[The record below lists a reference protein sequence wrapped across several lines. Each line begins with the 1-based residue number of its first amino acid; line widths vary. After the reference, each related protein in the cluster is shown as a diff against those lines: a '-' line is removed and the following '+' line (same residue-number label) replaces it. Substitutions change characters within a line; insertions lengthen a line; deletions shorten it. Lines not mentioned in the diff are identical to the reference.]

1 MRSKPSPASRSQPEG
16 LLPRRLRDTEK
27 GTSKK
32 RNVCIGGSY
41 KSRKRFGLWLVARSF
56 HLPHLH
62 LSPWFFS
69 VALWLCASVAE
80 RNAFYLAMSGG
91 LMPASKRKT
100 LLLMPI
106 LIATTSL
113 RAQNNS
119 LMPQPAE
126 ISYGQ
131 GRLAIRG
138 NFRMAL
144 SGYTEPRLQRAAA
157 RFLHRL
163 SVQTGI
169 PLNEALEGSASKATL
184 VIQCDHAGEAVQSV
198 KEDESYKL
206 EATPQQARLTAATP
220 AGMLRGIETFLQL
233 VDLDAQGFGVPAV
246 RIDDRPRF
254 PWRGLMIDV
263 SRHWMPVEVLKR
275 SLDGMAAL
283 KLNVFHWH
291 LSDDQGFRVES
302 KVYPKLQEMG
312 SDGNY
317 YSREQVKEIIAYAR
331 DRGIRVVPEFD
342 MPGHSTVWFV
352 GYPELA
358 SAPGPYTIER
368 HWGIFDPA
376 MDPTREETFT
386 FLDAFIGEMAD
397 LFPDE
402 YFHVGGDEVNGK
414 QWSRNARIQ
423 AFMREHGMKDASG
436 LQAYFNTRLL
446 PLVEKHGKKPVA
458 WDEVLQPGVPK
469 DIVIQSWR
477 GQQSL
482 AAAARQG
489 YMGILSNGYYL
500 DMMFPA
506 SRHYLV
512 DPLEGAT
519 ADLTPDE
526 KARILGGEA
535 CMWSEFVTP
544 QNIDSRIWPRT
555 AAIAERLWS
564 PQQVKDVDSMYRRLA
579 VVSRNLEWLGLT
591 PRQSHELMAER
602 LAGMQPFEPL
612 RTLDDV
618 LEPVKEYSREEAR
631 EYTSFTPLN
640 RLVDATSPESDV
652 AREFARLVDNP
663 RANKNEIRNQLTRW
677 RDNAPQLMPLIQH
690 SELLEEVTP
699 LVDDVSALAA
709 AGLQAL
715 DYVESGQPA
724 PQAWVKEQQALF
736 DRAARPRAELLIMIV
751 PSIRKLVEAAQQ
763 AR

>member
-1 MRSKPSPASRSQPEG
+1 
-16 LLPRRLRDTEK
+16 
-27 GTSKK
+27 
-32 RNVCIGGSY
+32 
-41 KSRKRFGLWLVARSF
+41 
-56 HLPHLH
+56 
-62 LSPWFFS
+62 
-69 VALWLCASVAE
+69 
-80 RNAFYLAMSGG
+80 
-91 LMPASKRKT
+91 MPASKRKA

-106 LIATTSL
+106 LITTTSL
-113 RAQNNS
+113 RAQNNN

-131 GRLAIRG
+131 GRLAISG
-138 NFRMAL
+138 NFRVAL
-144 SGYTEPRLQRAAA
+144 TGYTEPRLRRAAA

-163 SVQTGI
+163 SAQTGI
-169 PLNEALEGSASKATL
+169 PLGEALESDASKATL
-184 VIQCDHAGEAVQSV
+184 VIQCNHAGEAVQSV
-198 KEDESYKL
+198 KEDECYKL
-206 EATPQQARLTAATP
+206 EVTTQQARLSAVTP
-220 AGMLRGIETFLQL
+220 VGVLRGIETFLQL
-233 VDLDAQGFGVPAV
+233 VDLNAEGFCVRAV
-246 RIDDRPRF
+246 RIDDSPRF

-275 SLDGMAAL
+275 NLDGMVAL

-302 KVYPKLQEMG
+302 RVYPKLQEMG

-317 YSREQVKEIIAYAR
+317 YTREQVKEIIAYAR

-342 MPGHSTVWFV
+342 MPGHSTAWFV
-352 GYPELA
+352 GYPDLA
-358 SAPGPYTIER
+358 SGPGPYTIER

-386 FLDAFIGEMAD
+386 FLDAFIGEMAE

-402 YFHVGGDEVNGK
+402 YFHIGGDEVNGK

-423 AFMREHGMKDASG
+423 AFMRERGMKDASG

-458 WDEVLQPGVPK
+458 WDEALQPGVPK
-469 DIVIQSWR
+469 DLVIQSWR

-512 DPLEGAT
+512 DPMEGAT

-544 QNIDSRIWPRT
+544 QNIDSRMWPRT

-591 PRQSHELMAER
+591 HRQSYALMLEH
-602 LAGMQPFEPL
+602 LAGMQSFGPL
-612 RTLDDV
+612 PMLADI
-618 LEPVKEYSREEAR
+618 LEPVKEYSREKAR

-640 RLVDATSPESDV
+640 RLVDATPPESDA
-652 AREFARLVDNP
+652 ARDFARLADNP
-663 RANKNEIRNQLTRW
+663 RANKDEIRKQLTLW
-677 RDNAPQLMPLIQH
+677 RDNKAALVPLIQR
-690 SELLEEVTP
+690 SPLLEETQP
-699 LVDDVSALAA
+699 LAEDVSALAA
-709 AGLQAL
+709 AGLEAL
-715 DYVESGQPA
+715 DYLKSGQPA
-724 PQAWVKEQQALF
+724 PQAWVKQQQALL

-763 AR
+763 GTR